1 MKKLATFIIVFI
13 AVYIL
18 CMSCSSIIDPDD
30 PFDDAR
36 YTAES
41 SFSFTMGVDDKSK
54 LELTSIDGDV
64 KIVGV
69 DKANEVVIAGKKV
82 VKSDSQRDADA
93 YLKNLKVSIAES
105 GNTIYV
111 ASEQPEDN
119 HGRSVTI
126 NYEVQVPRHWATA
139 VELVNGSCLL
149 DSLEGDIVTK
159 LTNGNII
166 LGDVFANAY
175 LRVTN
180 GQISGKVNLPI
191 KGVLNAQSTN
201 GLISFNVP
209 KTISAQLTAKVTNG
223 TVSVSGLTLDNMW
236 GNQREIHGT
245 IGPGEGRIEL
255 QTTNGNINVI
265 GF

>member
-1 MKKLATFIIVFI
+1 MKKLTRFIIILFAASFI
-13 AVYIL
+13 CI
-18 CMSCSSIIDPDD
+18 SCSSIIDPDD

-36 YTAES
+36 YRAES
-41 SFSFTMGVDDKSK
+41 SFSFTISADDKTK

-64 KIVGV
+64 QIVGV
-69 DKANEVVIAGKKV
+69 DNADAVVVAGTKV
-82 VKSDSQRDADA
+82 VKSDDQRDAVT

-105 GNTIYV
+105 GQTLYV
-111 ASEQPEDN
+111 ASEQPTDN

-126 NYEVQVPRHWATA
+126 NYAIQVPKQWATA
-139 VELVNGSCLL
+139 VELANGSCQL
-149 DSLEGDIVTK
+149 DSLKGDIVTK
-159 LTNGNII
+159 LTNGNIL

-180 GQISGKVNLPI
+180 GQIGGMVNLPLE
-191 KGVLNAQSTN
+191 GVVSAQTTN
-201 GLISFNVP
+201 GLISFSVP
-209 KTISAQLTAKVTNG
+209 KSVSAQLTAKVTNG
-223 TVSVSGLTLDNMW
+223 TVTVSGLTLDNMW

-245 IGPGEGRIEL
+245 IGLGEGRIEL